1 MNAATRREKT
11 TLSLCCQGIPSWTE
25 PLSQSRAD
33 VKPLDSNKLTGLALR
48 LQTEMCLICVFAET
62 WLTGRIFS
70 FTSEQTP
77 RNLLMQKRK
86 NSTLLT
92 SWFSLAP
99 ILFIQPV
106 RCCLERQIDHHP
118 GSFPNCL
125 QTEKKERKDNQP
137 YQAGHISKK
146 LLSLPNHS
154 VWGEARQSRVFQ
166 FLLEDQ
172 LSSLCIFMELIS
184 HVFPPLAVCVHQD
197 LIHLLH

>member
-77 RNLLMQKRK
+77 RNLLTQKRK

-118 GSFPNCL
+118 GSFPNYK
-125 QTEKKERKDNQP
+125 QKRKKEK
-137 YQAGHISKK
+137 I
-146 LLSLPNHS
+146 
-154 VWGEARQSRVFQ
+154 
-166 FLLEDQ
+166 
-172 LSSLCIFMELIS
+172 IS
-184 HVFPPLAVCVHQD
+184 HIRLAILARNCFPSLTTASGGRRDRAGFSSFSWRISCLVCAFSWN
-197 LIHLLH
+197 